1 MKEDTFEFKI
11 RDELK
16 MMAEFQDLQSA
27 LSKLTR
33 VTRFKEEA
41 AALHKSVSIEMIIDM
56 IVYCSRGD
64 MDLAIKS
71 LRTSSKFVARCVKFY
86 DSYYY
91 ACNLLLQIW
100 KLGFITTRSLL
111 DHEFRWILKPDV
123 DEAEVEQTHEVLESV
138 LVMMN
143 EKELIQI
150 AADVVYSAWSRLI
163 LITKINDTYESV
175 LEKITKAMKERK
187 IKDGEEEKNSKI
199 LILDVLFVSIQYHY

>member
-16 MMAEFQDLQSA
+16 MMAEYTDLQSA

-86 DSYYY
+86 DSNYY

-111 DHEFRWILKPDV
+111 DHDFRWILKPDV

-150 AADVVYSAWSRLI
+150 AADADVVYPAWSRLN
-163 LITKINDTYESV
+163 LIMKINDIYESV
-175 LEKITKAMKERK
+175 VEKITKAMKERK
-187 IKDGEEEKNSKI
+187 IKDGEEEKTAKS
-199 LILDVLFVSIQYHY
+199 

>member
-16 MMAEFQDLQSA
+16 MMAGYTDLQSA

-56 IVYCSRGD
+56 IVYCSRGN
-64 MDLAIKS
+64 MDLASKS
-71 LRTSSKFVARCVKFY
+71 LRTSSKFMARCVSVKFY

-111 DHEFRWILKPDV
+111 DHDFRWILKPDV
-123 DEAEVEQTHEVLESV
+123 DEAAIEQTHEVLESV
-138 LVMMN
+138 LD
-143 EKELIQI
+143 E
-150 AADVVYSAWSRLI
+150 
-163 LITKINDTYESV
+163 
-175 LEKITKAMKERK
+175 
-187 IKDGEEEKNSKI
+187 
-199 LILDVLFVSIQYHY
+199 